1 MKYLFFTLFATALF
15 TASAQDADIPAG
27 HDLYHYLDRID
38 IRGYTDQVIDTD
50 LKPYSR
56 SSLRRVFGQVE
67 ESRLHPSERGWHARM
82 RVLAD
87 DTFANQEQNKGI
99 LNAFYRN
106 QRDLYQVREKDLE
119 LYINPVLHLAGGMDR
134 TDFDGMSENL
144 PISHNSRGV
153 VVRGSAFGKVGFY
166 TEVYDNVT
174 RVPRF
179 LFQRYEQSITLP
191 GEGFVKR
198 FGEDN
203 GLDYFSSR
211 AYVTYS
217 PVPQVR
223 IKFGKD
229 RASWGNGYQ
238 SLLLSDH
245 SNDYLLLNVYTRIWK
260 LEYTNHFTQ
269 MIDFIRNR
277 NDTEGTFPRKY
288 AVFHQLAYK
297 PNRHLSIGIFESI
310 VYSPH
315 LANGA
320 RGFELQYLNP
330 IIFYRSVEQSLGS
343 PDNSLLGLNLKYN
356 FLKHVQA
363 YGQLLLDD
371 FNFSVRD
378 QGSGY
383 WGNKVGYQVGMK
395 YIDAFTIPTLDL
407 QVEYNRV
414 RPYTYQHFNISA
426 NYLHYGQSL
435 GHAAGANLYDYHF
448 ILRYHPLPAWNL
460 LLAYSHSLKGLDEGG
475 INYGG
480 DAEKSYVVGR
490 PGDFNNV
497 VGQGQ
502 QLEMDMLYGRLSF
515 QLGNTDIYADLE
527 GRYRRE
533 NELTSTSLLGGI
545 RVHFSPGRM
554 RY

>member
-1 MKYLFFTLFATALF
+1 MKYLLFFLLATAVLA
-15 TASAQDADIPAG
+15 TQAQDADIPAG
-27 HDLYHYLDRID
+27 HDLYHYLDRLD
-38 IRGYTDQVIDTD
+38 IRAYTGQVIDTD
-50 LKPYSR
+50 IKPYGRHRLSQ
-56 SSLRRVFGQVE
+56 VFGQVD
-67 ESRLHPSERGWHARM
+67 ESLLSPSERGWHARM
-82 RVLAD
+82 RVFVD
-87 DTFANQEQNKGI
+87 DSFASQQAAKG
-99 LNAFYRN
+99 LFNAFYRN
-106 QRDLYQVREKDLE
+106 GRDLYHVREPGFE
-119 LYINPVLHLAGGMDR
+119 LYVNPVLHLAGGQDR
-134 TDFDGMSENL
+134 TDFSGADENL
-144 PISHNSRGV
+144 ALSHNSRGV

-179 LFQRYEQSITLP
+179 LFQRYEQHLNLP

-198 FGEDN
+198 FGEAN
-203 GLDYFSSR
+203 GLDYFTSR

-217 PVPQVR
+217 PARQVR

-229 RASWGNGYQ
+229 RAFWGNGYHN
-238 SLLLSDH
+238 LLLSDH
-245 SNDYLLLNVYTRIWK
+245 ANDYLLLTIHTRIWK

-288 AVFHQLAYK
+288 AVFHQLSYK
-297 PNRHLSIGIFESI
+297 PNPKLSVGIFESI

-320 RGFELQYLNP
+320 RGFEIQYLNP

-343 PDNSLLGLNLKYN
+343 PDNSLLGLNFKYN
-356 FLKHVQA
+356 LLNHVQV
-363 YGQLLLDD
+363 YGQLLVDD
-371 FNFSVRD
+371 FNFGVRD

-383 WGNKVGYQVGMK
+383 WGNKVGYQAGLK
-395 YIDAFTIPTLDL
+395 YIDAFSISTLDL
-407 QVEYNRV
+407 QAEYNRI
-414 RPYTYQHFNISA
+414 RPYTYQHFNVSA

-435 GHAAGANLYDYHF
+435 GHGDGANLSDYHL

-460 LLAYSHSLKGLDEGG
+460 MLVYSSSLKGLDEGS

-490 PGDFNNV
+490 PGDFDQV
-497 VGQGQ
+497 VAQGVPRQ
-502 QLEMDMLYGRLSF
+502 MDMLYGRLSF
-515 QLGNTDIYADLE
+515 QLWNTDLFFDLE

-533 NELTSTSLLGGI
+533 NELSSTSVVAGMRL
-545 RVHFSPGRM
+545 HFAPGRM